1 MQLEPGENRGFL
13 NDPGT
18 HRLQEGSPG
27 RVLDRKKKPT
37 PPPRRDASADLN
49 HLLKE
54 PPPRRD
60 ASADLKNEVAR
71 QRTRQ

>member
-18 HRLQEGSPG
+18 HRLQEGFPG
-27 RVLDRKKKPT
+27 RVLDRKKNPT

-54 PPPRRD
+54 PPHRG